1 MKELERLEESTKKV
15 EDFQKQ
21 YNINSK
27 NIAYLVGKNL
37 TLFVCMLL
45 PLLTIGFIWT
55 EFGNVIFQTKT
66 IVDAVLTVTLF
77 TVGEIMMTRLG
88 TDGGKMDEEY
98 TEAKGVFEEFLQ
110 KTLNIGT
117 IFMGV
122 FCDWQI
128 DVELEQAVKTRLRLL
143 KMTNKQF
150 DEVKDLSP
158 AQLKKKYGKR
168 KAKKLQAII
177 DLEPIELN
185 ESILLYNGEYDL
197 RGGVPENGEEYI
209 HEKKH
214 MITTIIS
221 CIFTGLLTVTV
232 AVTLTTDITFARV
245 VYTIF
250 KLTML
255 LFRMA
260 KGYERGAK
268 AYNTVEVK
276 NLKVRTNYLR
286 QYIKFV
292 EEETYLKFKDE
303 YEELK
308 EILGEDEVPEEQI
321 KISEV

>member
-45 PLLTIGFIWT
+45 PLLMIGFIWT

-128 DVELEQAVKTRLRLL
+128 DVELEQAIKTRLRLL

-150 DEVKDLSP
+150 DEIKDYTPS
-158 AQLKKKYGKR
+158 QLKKRYGKR

-214 MITTIIS
+214 MITTVIS

-245 VYTIF
+245 VYTVF

-268 AYNTVEVK
+268 AYNTIEVK

-308 EILGEDEVPEEQI
+308 EILGEDEVLEEQI
-321 KISEV
+321 KISEG

>member
-45 PLLTIGFIWT
+45 PLLMIGFIWT

-150 DEVKDLSP
+150 DEIKDYTPS
-158 AQLKKKYGKR
+158 QLKKRYGKR

-245 VYTIF
+245 VYTVF

-268 AYNTVEVK
+268 AYNTIEVK

-292 EEETYLKFKDE
+292 EEEIYLKFKDE

>member
-45 PLLTIGFIWT
+45 PLLMIGFIWT

-150 DEVKDLSP
+150 DEIKDYTPS
-158 AQLKKKYGKR
+158 QLKKRYGKR

-214 MITTIIS
+214 MITTVIS

-245 VYTIF
+245 VYTVF

-268 AYNTVEVK
+268 AYNTIEVK

>member
-27 NIAYLVGKNL
+27 NIAYLIGKNL

-45 PLLTIGFIWT
+45 PLLMIGFVWT

-98 TEAKGVFEEFLQ
+98 LEAKGVFEEFLQ
-110 KTLNIGT
+110 DTLNIGT

-128 DVELEQAVKTRLRLL
+128 DVELEQATKTRLRLL
-143 KMTNKQF
+143 KMTSKQF
-150 DEVKDLSP
+150 EEVKDCTPS
-158 AQLKKKYGKR
+158 QLKKRFGKR
-168 KAKKLQAII
+168 KAKKIQDII

-185 ESILLYNGEYDL
+185 ESILLYNGEYDF
-197 RGGVPENGEEYI
+197 RGGVPVNGEEYI

-245 VYTIF
+245 VYTVF

-268 AYNTVEVK
+268 AYNTIEVK

>member
-45 PLLTIGFIWT
+45 PLLMIGFIWT

-150 DEVKDLSP
+150 DEIKDYTPS
-158 AQLKKKYGKR
+158 QLKKRYGKR

-245 VYTIF
+245 VYTVF

-268 AYNTVEVK
+268 AYNTIEVK

>member
-45 PLLTIGFIWT
+45 PLLMIGFIWT

-150 DEVKDLSP
+150 DEIKDYTPS
-158 AQLKKKYGKR
+158 QLKKRYGKR

-245 VYTIF
+245 VYTVF
-250 KLTML
+250 KLMML

-268 AYNTVEVK
+268 AYNTIEVK

>member
-45 PLLTIGFIWT
+45 PLLMIGFIWT

-98 TEAKGVFEEFLQ
+98 TEAKGLFEEFLQ

-150 DEVKDLSP
+150 DEIKDYTPS
-158 AQLKKKYGKR
+158 QLKKRYGKR

-214 MITTIIS
+214 MITTVIS

-245 VYTIF
+245 VYTVF

-268 AYNTVEVK
+268 AYNTIEVK

>member
-27 NIAYLVGKNL
+27 NIAYLIGKNL

-45 PLLTIGFIWT
+45 PLLMVGFIWT

-66 IVDAVLTVTLF
+66 IVDAILTVTLF

-98 TEAKGVFEEFLQ
+98 TEAKGVFEEFLE

-128 DVELEQAVKTRLRLL
+128 DVELEQAVKTRLRQL

-150 DEVKDLSP
+150 DEIKDYTPS
-158 AQLKKKYGKR
+158 QLNKRYGKR

-268 AYNTVEVK
+268 AYNTIEVK

-308 EILGEDEVPEEQI
+308 EILGEDEAPEEQI

>member
-45 PLLTIGFIWT
+45 PLLMIGFIWT

-128 DVELEQAVKTRLRLL
+128 DVELEQAIKTRLRLL

-150 DEVKDLSP
+150 DEIKDYTPS
-158 AQLKKKYGKR
+158 QLKKRYGKR

-245 VYTIF
+245 VYTVF

-268 AYNTVEVK
+268 AYNTIEVK

-308 EILGEDEVPEEQI
+308 EILGEDEAPEEQI

>member
-27 NIAYLVGKNL
+27 NIAYLVGNNL

-45 PLLTIGFIWT
+45 PLLMIGFIWT

-150 DEVKDLSP
+150 DEIKDYTPS
-158 AQLKKKYGKR
+158 QLKKRYGKR

-245 VYTIF
+245 VYTVF
-250 KLTML
+250 KLMML

-268 AYNTVEVK
+268 AYNTIEVK

>member
-45 PLLTIGFIWT
+45 PLLMIGFIWT

-128 DVELEQAVKTRLRLL
+128 DAELEQAVKTRLRLL

-150 DEVKDLSP
+150 DEIKDYTPS
-158 AQLKKKYGKR
+158 QLKKRYGKR

-177 DLEPIELN
+177 DLKPIELN

-245 VYTIF
+245 VYTVF

-268 AYNTVEVK
+268 AYNTIEVK

>member
-45 PLLTIGFIWT
+45 PLLMIGFIWT

-150 DEVKDLSP
+150 DEIKDYTPS
-158 AQLKKKYGKR
+158 QLKKRYGKR

-245 VYTIF
+245 VYTVF

-268 AYNTVEVK
+268 AYNTIEVK
-276 NLKVRTNYLR
+276 NLKARTNYLR

-321 KISEV
+321 KISEG

>member
-27 NIAYLVGKNL
+27 NLAYLGGKNL

-45 PLLTIGFIWT
+45 PLLMIGFIWT

-110 KTLNIGT
+110 KTLSIGT

-122 FCDWQI
+122 FCDWEI
-128 DVELEQAVKTRLRLL
+128 DVELE
-143 KMTNKQF
+143 
-150 DEVKDLSP
+150 
-158 AQLKKKYGKR
+158 
-168 KAKKLQAII
+168 QAII

-245 VYTIF
+245 VYTVF

-268 AYNTVEVK
+268 AYNTIEVK

>member
-45 PLLTIGFIWT
+45 PLLMIGFIWT

-66 IVDAVLTVTLF
+66 LVDAVLTVTLF

-88 TDGGKMDEEY
+88 KDGGKMDEEY

-128 DVELEQAVKTRLRLL
+128 DVELEQAIKTRLRLL

-150 DEVKDLSP
+150 DEIKDYTPS
-158 AQLKKKYGKR
+158 QLKKRYGKR

-245 VYTIF
+245 VYTVF

-268 AYNTVEVK
+268 AYNTIEVK

>member
-1 MKELERLEESTKKV
+1 
-15 EDFQKQ
+15 
-21 YNINSK
+21 
-27 NIAYLVGKNL
+27 
-37 TLFVCMLL
+37 
-45 PLLTIGFIWT
+45 
-55 EFGNVIFQTKT
+55 
-66 IVDAVLTVTLF
+66 
-77 TVGEIMMTRLG
+77 MMTRLG

-98 TEAKGVFEEFLQ
+98 TEAKSEFEEFLQ
-110 KTLNIGT
+110 ETLNIGT

-128 DVELEQAVKTRLRLL
+128 DVELEQAIKTRLRLL

-150 DEVKDLSP
+150 DEIKDYTPS
-158 AQLKKKYGKR
+158 QLNKRYGKR

-245 VYTIF
+245 VYTVF

-268 AYNTVEVK
+268 AYNTIEVK

-321 KISEV
+321 KISEG

>member
-45 PLLTIGFIWT
+45 PLLMIGFIWT

-66 IVDAVLTVTLF
+66 IVDAILTVTLF

-128 DVELEQAVKTRLRLL
+128 DVELEQAIKTRLRLL

-150 DEVKDLSP
+150 DEIKDYTPS
-158 AQLKKKYGKR
+158 QLKKRYGNR

-245 VYTIF
+245 VYTVF
-250 KLTML
+250 KLSML

-268 AYNTVEVK
+268 AYNTIEVK

>member
-45 PLLTIGFIWT
+45 PLLMIGFIWT

-150 DEVKDLSP
+150 DEIKDYTPS
-158 AQLKKKYGKR
+158 QLKKRYGKR

-214 MITTIIS
+214 MITTVIS

-245 VYTIF
+245 VYTVF

-268 AYNTVEVK
+268 AYNTIEVK

-321 KISEV
+321 KISEG

>member
-128 DVELEQAVKTRLRLL
+128 DVELEQAVKTRLRQL

-150 DEVKDLSP
+150 DEIKDYTPS
-158 AQLKKKYGKR
+158 QLNKRYGKR

-308 EILGEDEVPEEQI
+308 EILGEETEEQI
-321 KISEV
+321 AINEG

>member
-37 TLFVCMLL
+37 TLFVCLLL
-45 PLLTIGFIWT
+45 PLLMIGFIWT

-128 DVELEQAVKTRLRLL
+128 DVELEQAVKTRLRQL

-150 DEVKDLSP
+150 DEIKDYTPS
-158 AQLKKKYGKR
+158 QLNKRYGKR

-321 KISEV
+321 KISEG

>member
-45 PLLTIGFIWT
+45 PLLMIGFIWT

-88 TDGGKMDEEY
+88 TDGGKMAEEY

-150 DEVKDLSP
+150 DEIKDYTPS
-158 AQLKKKYGKR
+158 QLKKRYGKR

-185 ESILLYNGEYDL
+185 VSILLYIGEYDL

-245 VYTIF
+245 VYTVF

-255 LFRMA
+255 LYRMA

-268 AYNTVEVK
+268 AYNTIEVK

-286 QYIKFV
+286 QYITFV

>member
-45 PLLTIGFIWT
+45 PLLMIGFIWT

-66 IVDAVLTVTLF
+66 LVDAVLTVTLF

-150 DEVKDLSP
+150 DEIKDYTPS
-158 AQLKKKYGKR
+158 QLKKRYGKR

-232 AVTLTTDITFARV
+232 AGTLTTDITFARV
-245 VYTIF
+245 VYTVF
-250 KLTML
+250 KLAML

-268 AYNTVEVK
+268 AYNTIEVK

>member
-45 PLLTIGFIWT
+45 PLLMIGFIWT

-66 IVDAVLTVTLF
+66 LVDAVLTVTLF

-150 DEVKDLSP
+150 DEIKDYTPS
-158 AQLKKKYGKR
+158 QLKKRYGKR

-245 VYTIF
+245 VYTVF
-250 KLTML
+250 KLAML

-268 AYNTVEVK
+268 AYNTIEVK

>member
-45 PLLTIGFIWT
+45 PLLMIGFIWT

-98 TEAKGVFEEFLQ
+98 TEAKGLFEEFLQ

-128 DVELEQAVKTRLRLL
+128 DVELEQAIKTRLRLL

-150 DEVKDLSP
+150 DEIKDYTPS
-158 AQLKKKYGKR
+158 QLKKRYGKR

-245 VYTIF
+245 VYTVF

-268 AYNTVEVK
+268 AYNTIEVK

>member
-45 PLLTIGFIWT
+45 PLLMIGFIWT

-128 DVELEQAVKTRLRLL
+128 DVELEQAIKTRLRLL

-150 DEVKDLSP
+150 DEIKDYTPS
-158 AQLKKKYGKR
+158 QLNKRYGKR

-245 VYTIF
+245 VYTVF

-260 KGYERGAK
+260 KGYERGAN
-268 AYNTVEVK
+268 AYNTIEVK

>member
-45 PLLTIGFIWT
+45 PLLMIGFIWT

-66 IVDAVLTVTLF
+66 LVDAVLTVTLF

-150 DEVKDLSP
+150 DEIKDYTPS
-158 AQLKKKYGKR
+158 QLKKRYGKR

-245 VYTIF
+245 VYTVF
-250 KLTML
+250 KLAML

-268 AYNTVEVK
+268 AYNTIEVK

-321 KISEV
+321 KISEG

>member
-1 MKELERLEESTKKV
+1 MKELERLEGSTKRV

-27 NIAYLVGKNL
+27 NIAYLIGKNL

-45 PLLTIGFIWT
+45 PLLMIGFVWT

-88 TDGGKMDEEY
+88 TEGGKMDEEY
-98 TEAKGVFEEFLQ
+98 IETKAEFEGFLAE
-110 KTLNIGT
+110 TLNVGT

-128 DVELEQAVKTRLRLL
+128 DVELEQAIKTRLRLL

-150 DEVKDLSP
+150 DEVKDYTPS
-158 AQLKKKYGKR
+158 QLKKRFGKR
-168 KAKKLQAII
+168 KAKNVRDII

-197 RGGVPENGEEYI
+197 RGGVPINGEEYV

-245 VYTIF
+245 VYTVF
-250 KLTML
+250 KLAML

-292 EEETYLKFKDE
+292 KEETYLKFRDE
-303 YEELK
+303 YVELK
-308 EILGEDEVPEEQI
+308 EILGEDEVSKEQI

>member
-27 NIAYLVGKNL
+27 NIAYLIGKNL

-45 PLLTIGFIWT
+45 PLLMVGFIWT

-66 IVDAVLTVTLF
+66 IVDAILTVTLF

-98 TEAKGVFEEFLQ
+98 TEAKGVFEEFLE

-128 DVELEQAVKTRLRLL
+128 DVELEQAVKTRLRQL

-150 DEVKDLSP
+150 DEIKDYTPS
-158 AQLKKKYGKR
+158 QLNKRYGKR

-268 AYNTVEVK
+268 AYNTIEVK

-321 KISEV
+321 KISEG

>member
-45 PLLTIGFIWT
+45 PLLMIGFIWT

-150 DEVKDLSP
+150 DEIKDYTPS
-158 AQLKKKYGKR
+158 QLKKRYGKR

-245 VYTIF
+245 VYTVF
-250 KLTML
+250 KLAML

-268 AYNTVEVK
+268 AYNTIEVK

-292 EEETYLKFKDE
+292 EEEIYLKFKDE